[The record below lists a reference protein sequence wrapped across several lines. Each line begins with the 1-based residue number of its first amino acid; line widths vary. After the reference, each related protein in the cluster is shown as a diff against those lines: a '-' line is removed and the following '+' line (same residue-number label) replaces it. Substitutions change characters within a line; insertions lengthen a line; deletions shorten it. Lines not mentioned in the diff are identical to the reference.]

1 MTNWGQIFMMLYKY
15 LAADRVDVLQ
25 NCMVRY
31 TQSGAF
37 NDPFE
42 VKPHVSKLSEESDA
56 YALFNEKMPEALR
69 EEYNKLPRDLKSQV
83 PFDVFLKLA
92 QEQLGGNTKALF
104 YQMVEDNAPMVR
116 QLVDD
121 FNKLIGIF
129 SLTEKPDNLLMW
141 AHYASSYEGYVIGFD
156 ATHPYFHQQKTNS
169 DEFGH
174 IRKVEYRQNRPSLP
188 LIEMTGV
195 DNFLVK
201 STQWSYEQE
210 WRILRPLQDANKI
223 IDFPEFP
230 VHLFSIPPT
239 AFTEVILGCRMKEAK
254 REEIITTVKN
264 TPHFQHIRLIQ
275 SEVDEREF
283 KLDFSDII

>member
-1 MTNWGQIFMMLYKY
+1 MMLYKY
-15 LAADRVDVLQ
+15 LAPDRVDVLR

-42 VKPHVSKLSEESDA
+42 VKPYVSKLSEESDA
-56 YALFNEKMPEALR
+56 YAQFDEKMPEVLR
-69 EEYNKLPRDLKSQV
+69 EEYNKLPRDLKAQV
-83 PFDVFLKLA
+83 PFGVFLKLA
-92 QEQLGGNTKALF
+92 QEQLGENTKALF
-104 YQMVEDNAPMVR
+104 YQMVESATPMVR

-129 SLTEKPDNLLMW
+129 SLTEKSDNLLMW

-156 ATHPYFHQQKTNS
+156 ASHPYFHQQKTYS

-174 IRKVEYRQNRPSLP
+174 LRKVEYRQTRPSLP

-210 WRILRPLQDANKI
+210 WRILRPLQDADKI
-223 IDFPEFP
+223 IESPGFPI
-230 VHLFSIPPT
+230 HLFKIPPT
-239 AFTEVILGCRMKEAK
+239 AFMEVILGCRMKEEK
-254 REEIITTVKN
+254 REEIITTVKSLQY
-264 TPHFQHIRLIQ
+264 FQHVRVI
-275 SEVDEREF
+275 
-283 KLDFSDII
+283 